1 MFNRQVTRHSVG
13 KKQPTQLD
21 MVSEAVITAKF
32 LENVAL
38 ERKNREIERAI
49 EAAEKRKEEQKVLSS
64 VVENSLLESR
74 LVIVIND
81 LNKKGRDI
89 IFKDILFEFFY
100 KSLLLDEPFKREQ
113 EENLRYVIESFVDKN
128 GGYEYLK
135 SAYQRTKSPILK
147 AIMECCESIAGKVCT
162 RKMCECKDKKIGIED
177 INFELNDEEK
187 EELKYRKANLS
198 IDDLADL
205 VKDKVLTVVKDE
217 KERKIKE
224 EELQKE
230 LEAQAEMDG
239 TTVEEAYRAYVL
251 PARKG
256 YEESTLFDSI
266 FQNTYKIAL
275 ESIMVQNSGYHH
287 QDKYD
292 ANMDTDMIVNHEVD
306 DVKGNEWHP
315 YKMSDVK
322 RGEYSVETERNEYEN
337 DSEDPLDDDSYK
349 LDMDLIL
356 AESITKYTLM
366 EVAFTI
372 MLEDYNY
379 QKIQKISQKLL
390 N

>member
-21 MVSEAVITAKF
+21 MVSEAVVTAKF

-275 ESIMVQNSGYHH
+275 ESIMVQNSGYLH
-287 QDKYD
+287 QDNYD

>member
-21 MVSEAVITAKF
+21 MISEAVVTAKF
-32 LENVAL
+32 LENIAL

-275 ESIMVQNSGYHH
+275 ESIMVQNSGYLH
-287 QDKYD
+287 QDNYD

-306 DVKGNEWHP
+306 DIKGNEWHP

>member
-275 ESIMVQNSGYHH
+275 ESIMVQNSGYLH
-287 QDKYD
+287 QDNYD

>member
-100 KSLLLDEPFKREQ
+100 NSLLLDEPFKREQ

-230 LEAQAEMDG
+230 LEAQAKMDG

-266 FQNTYKIAL
+266 FRNTYKIAL
-275 ESIMVQNSGYHH
+275 ESIMVQNSGYLH
-287 QDKYD
+287 QDNYD

>member
-21 MVSEAVITAKF
+21 MVSEAVVTAKF
-32 LENVAL
+32 LENIAL

-275 ESIMVQNSGYHH
+275 ESIMVQNSGYLH
-287 QDKYD
+287 QDNYD

-315 YKMSDVK
+315 YKMSDAK

>member
-287 QDKYD
+287 QDNYD

>member
-21 MVSEAVITAKF
+21 MISEAVVTAKF

-266 FQNTYKIAL
+266 FRNTYKIAL
-275 ESIMVQNSGYHH
+275 ESIMAQNSGYLH
-287 QDKYD
+287 QDNYD

-306 DVKGNEWHP
+306 DIKGNEWHP